1 MISPLAV
8 AKQLVEKFAE
18 PGFKNGDL
26 DFGGRHVLVDGQH
39 GRARIVV

>member
-1 MISPLAV
+1 MMSPLAV
-8 AKQLVEKFAE
+8 SKQPVEQFAE

-26 DFGGRHVLVDGQH
+26 DFGDRHVLVDGQH